1 VRPGRFG
8 PSAPK
13 RRQERGSG
21 GGDKV
26 ERKNEGKG
34 SLVVVWKSVKLIQ
47 GYRLDGEGEKGKLTQ
62 AVF

>member
-1 VRPGRFG
+1 LG
-8 PSAPK
+8 PSASK

>member
-34 SLVVVWKSVKLIQ
+34 SLVVVWKSVKVI
-47 GYRLDGEGEKGKLTQ
+47 
-62 AVF
+62 